1 MNAPVES
8 LYTSSLV
15 LSKKLFEHLSEPQ
28 SIRSLVSLQPT
39 FDGVH
44 GIARE
49 PCDAAGRSTTY
60 KLQKSDLRT
69 QSIRTVGRL
78 IGLKLALQGLNVQ
91 PPLEQLEQAEV
102 ETEAWRVSKE
112 HP

>member
-1 MNAPVES
+1 MDPPVES

-15 LSKKLFEHLSEPQ
+15 FTEKLFEHLSELQ
-28 SIRSLVSLQPT
+28 SIWSLVSLQST

-44 GIARE
+44 GIASE
-49 PCDAAGRSTTY
+49 PCDATSRSTTY
-60 KLQKSDLRT
+60 KLQKSNLRT
-69 QSIRTVGRL
+69 QSIRTVGWL

-91 PPLEQLEQAEV
+91 PPLEELEQAEV
-102 ETEAWRVSKE
+102 ETEAWRVSEK

>member
-1 MNAPVES
+1 MDPPEES

-15 LSKKLFEHLSEPQ
+15 LTDKLFEHLSKLQ
-28 SIRSLVSLQPT
+28 SIWSLVSLQPT

-49 PCDAAGRSTTY
+49 PCDTTSRSTTY
-60 KLQKSDLRT
+60 KLQKSNLRT
-69 QSIRTVGRL
+69 QSIWTIGRL
-78 IGLKLALQGLNVQ
+78 ICLKLALQGLNFQ
-91 PPLEQLEQAEV
+91 LPLEELEQAEV
-102 ETEAWRVSKE
+102 ETEAWGVSKE